1 MTADEERR
9 IRELPSLIEK
19 EENNDVVERLTT
31 ELYVLLTRSV
41 EAKKLQSTEAKKTA
55 LRESGAPS

>member
-19 EENNDVVERLTT
+19 EENNYVVEKLTT

-41 EAKKLQSTEAKKTA
+41 EAKKKKTA
-55 LRESGAPS
+55 QREPSFEDREQL

>member
-19 EENNDVVERLTT
+19 EDNNDVVERLTT

-41 EAKKLQSTEAKKTA
+41 EAKKLQSTEVTKTA
-55 LRESGAPS
+55 QRESGAPS

>member
-19 EENNDVVERLTT
+19 EENNDAVEKLTT
-31 ELYVLLTRSV
+31 ELYQLLTRSL
-41 EAKKLQSTEAKKTA
+41 EAKEKKSA
-55 LRESGAPS
+55 Q